1 MSSAL
6 TSCNSARRTAV
17 AVAIAIEHP
26 QVVGDGWRAVV
37 NGSAALT
44 LPSRQQEAAINLS
57 RWVHLVFGRMYSG
70 LVCLAE

>member
-26 QVVGDGWRAVV
+26 PQVVRDGSGAVV
-37 NGSAALT
+37 NGFAALT

-57 RWVHLVFGRMYSG
+57 R
-70 LVCLAE
+70 